1 MSWTGTVR
9 CGYCGDEGHN
19 RRKCPT
25 MQERAE
31 QNPDGFSAREI
42 ARRKANQNPRA
53 CGYCRQF
60 GHNKKTCGHRK
71 LHIQHLTRLDTEYRE
86 EIITLMKEKSVGPG
100 AFLIFPNAPY
110 HSMMITHIHWEH
122 ISILSSKG
130 IYRVAA
136 WKAVVGKPFGRKTNI
151 SRTMEIEGVLS
162 KCSVRSSKRDGAL
175 REFYIEGLSPKL
187 AEKYFKN
194 LQVKPNLS
202 LYEEYV
208 DSNGASTTRWNLT
221 GSFGVDQEE
230 LVIEEPTY

>member
-136 WKAVVGKPFGRKTNI
+136 WKAVVGKPFGRDTHPQN
-151 SRTMEIEGVLS
+151 MEIEEVLS

-202 LYEEYV
+202 LYETYV

-221 GSFGVDQEE
+221 DSFGVDQEE